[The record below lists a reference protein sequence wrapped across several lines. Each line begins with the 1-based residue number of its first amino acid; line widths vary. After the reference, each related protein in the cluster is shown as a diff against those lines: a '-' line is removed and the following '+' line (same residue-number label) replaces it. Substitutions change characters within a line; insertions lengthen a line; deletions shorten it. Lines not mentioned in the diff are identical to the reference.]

1 MTPERSER
9 NWRRL
14 VAALLVVIATLLAA
28 GIVFLAGLFSDWS
41 GQHNVPTQSNVG
53 AIALLVVG
61 SLVAAWIL
69 FHGKGEGKA
78 GTK

>member
-41 GQHNVPTQSNVG
+41 GQHNVPTQSIVG

-69 FHGKGEGKA
+69 FHGKGAGKA